1 MSNAGY
7 HQLPSGGDYDSRQ
20 AQLSASM
27 NDVLQRT
34 TESIQRSNQIAIET
48 ENMGAEV
55 RLIINWD
62 WLACLHMFTFQQVL
76 GELGE
81 QRESLLRTT
90 RRLEDADQDLSKSR
104 AIIRKLSREVLY
116 NKIILILIIIL
127 EMGILIGLL
136 VLKFAHL

>member
-7 HQLPSGGDYDSRQ
+7 RQLPSGSDSDRRQ
-20 AQLSASM
+20 EQLTASTY
-27 NDVLQRT
+27 DVLQRT

-48 ENMGAEV
+48 ENMGAE
-55 RLIINWD
+55 
-62 WLACLHMFTFQQVL
+62 VL

-104 AIIRKLSREVLY
+104 VIIRKLGREVLY

-127 EMGILIGLL
+127 EVGILAGLL
-136 VLKFAHL
+136 VLKFVKF

>member
-1 MSNAGY
+1 MSNNGY
-7 HQLPSGGDYDSRQ
+7 RQLPGGGDYDSRQ
-20 AQLSASM
+20 AQLSANM

-34 TESIQRSNQIAIET
+34 TDSIQRSNQIAIET
-48 ENMGAEV
+48 ENMGVE
-55 RLIINWD
+55 
-62 WLACLHMFTFQQVL
+62 VL

-127 EMGILIGLL
+127 EVGILVGLL

>member
-1 MSNAGY
+1 MSNNGY
-7 HQLPSGGDYDSRQ
+7 RQLPSGGDYDSRQ
-20 AQLSASM
+20 AQLSANM

-34 TESIQRSNQIAIET
+34 TDSIQRSNQIAIET
-48 ENMGAEV
+48 ENMGVE
-55 RLIINWD
+55 
-62 WLACLHMFTFQQVL
+62 VL

-127 EMGILIGLL
+127 EVGILVGLL

>member
-7 HQLPSGGDYDSRQ
+7 SQLPSGSGDHERRQ
-20 AQLSASM
+20 AQLVA
-27 NDVLQRT
+27 NTYDVLQRT
-34 TESIQRSNQIAIET
+34 GESIQRSNQIAIET
-48 ENMGAEV
+48 ENMGAE
-55 RLIINWD
+55 
-62 WLACLHMFTFQQVL
+62 VL

-90 RRLEDADQDLSKSR
+90 RRLEDADEDLSKSR

-116 NKIILILIIIL
+116 NKIILILIIVL
-127 EMGILIGLL
+127 EVGILIGLL

>member
-7 HQLPSGGDYDSRQ
+7 RQLPSGGDYDSRQ

-48 ENMGAEV
+48 ENMGVE
-55 RLIINWD
+55 
-62 WLACLHMFTFQQVL
+62 VL

-116 NKIILILIIIL
+116 NKIILILIILL
-127 EMGILIGLL
+127 EVGILIGLL